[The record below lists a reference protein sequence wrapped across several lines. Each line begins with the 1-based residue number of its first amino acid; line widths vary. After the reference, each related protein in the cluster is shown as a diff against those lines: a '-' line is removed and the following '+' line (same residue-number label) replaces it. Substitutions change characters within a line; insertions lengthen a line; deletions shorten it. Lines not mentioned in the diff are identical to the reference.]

1 LKELSV
7 PCRMNVG
14 GKWSN
19 GCIHDVSDKGLLVSS
34 SEPPILGTYVDIR
47 RGTLVII
54 GRVVWNGGS
63 RFGVRT
69 QDPISLAAL
78 LSEPVLKQ
86 RPPAADADRR
96 AMKREQSARRI
107 VEQTDRTKRR
117 ASAFQFVCLAIIGA
131 GIACFAAMSCYQ
143 ALVAPLGTTVDVL
156 AGAVS

>member
-1 LKELSV
+1 
-7 PCRMNVG
+7 MNVG

-69 QDPISLAAL
+69 QDPISLATL
-78 LSEPVLKQ
+78 LSEPILDRQPKTLDRRSVV
-86 RPPAADADRR
+86 RADATQRGVQR
-96 AMKREQSARRI
+96 SAKFKHRS
-107 VEQTDRTKRR
+107 
-117 ASAFQFVCLAIIGA
+117 SAFEFICIATLGA
-131 GIACFAAMSCYQ
+131 GLAGFAAVSSYH
-143 ALVAPLGTTVDVL
+143 ALSAPFTTAVVVL
-156 AGAVS
+156 DGAAH